1 MATKTKKTQCPDIH
15 EWTNADGNV
24 FVLRFSNKDGKSYNG
39 FQHPTEVGEM
49 VTAPD
54 WTATTDCGGGIHGW
68 PWGIGIGD
76 GKEPEWGALWQVYAV
91 KPADIIS
98 NVGSGPK
105 CKFRTGE
112 LVYAGDWHGA
122 MQYILP
128 GQMKWAFEI
137 SEGAASNSGY
147 QGAASNSG
155 DYGAASNSG
164 TRGAASNSGYQ
175 GAASNSGDQGA
186 ASNSGYQGAA
196 SNSGDYGAASTTA
209 DGTAAFCT
217 GLNSKAK
224 AAAFGCIA
232 LAWWNEKESRVE
244 MRCSEIG
251 KGRGKLKADTWY
263 QLNSDGKFVE
273 TTE

>member
-155 DYGAASNSG
+155 DYGAAS
-164 TRGAASNSGYQ
+164 
-175 GAASNSGDQGA
+175 
-186 ASNSGYQGAA
+186 
-196 SNSGDYGAASTTA
+196 TTA

-244 MRCSEIG
+244 MRCAEIG